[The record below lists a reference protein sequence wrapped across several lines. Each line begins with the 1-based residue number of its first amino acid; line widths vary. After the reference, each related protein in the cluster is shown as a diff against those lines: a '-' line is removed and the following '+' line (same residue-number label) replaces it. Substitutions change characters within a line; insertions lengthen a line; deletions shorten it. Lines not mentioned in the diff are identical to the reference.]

1 MLAIKALVEDGL
13 IKPLEDVDLPEDKE
27 VVFYIPDEKV
37 EEYTDGTDEE
47 WQRFR
52 LHSFM
57 NTEDDK
63 DVDWEDFFNY
73 NLDDVIK
80 EKIAWAV
87 TSANAVSEWKNLEEE
102 EEVWK

>member
-1 MLAIKALVEDGL
+1 MLARKAIVKAGL
-13 IKPLEDVDLPEDKE
+13 IKPLEAIDLPEDKAI
-27 VVFYIPDEKV
+27 VMYIPEKKEV
-37 EEYTDGTDEE
+37 EEYSDWAEEE
-47 WQRFR
+47 WQRFSLR
-52 LHSFM
+52 SFM

-73 NLDDVIK
+73 NLDDDVK

-102 EEVWK
+102 EIWK